1 VIDPTNPSKVAPDA
15 APDLGSL
22 DPQLR
27 FVIRAMLANRHTR
40 PDHILILAD
49 AIEELARD
57 GPPGVS
63 AVIRIQWMAGLLR
76 AAAVLRTRFKPLPPT
91 M

>member
-1 VIDPTNPSKVAPDA
+1 MSDPGGPGTAAVIPAPNLDC
-15 APDLGSL
+15 L

-27 FVIRAMLANRHTR
+27 FVVRAMLSNVQTR

-57 GPPGVS
+57 GPGNRMPLVQT
-63 AVIRIQWMAGLLR
+63 QWLVGRLR
-76 AAAVLRTRFKPLPPT
+76 DHANARSEPPAKS
-91 M
+91 